1 VPSRLAPVRVF
12 LVRHAAAA
20 PGTPDDERPLTPEGQ
35 AEAAALGERLAG
47 ESLDAVLS
55 SPLLRARQ
63 TADTIARAADLQ
75 AAVHPGLAPGAT
87 ADAVRE
93 AVAGHGDTV
102 AAIAHQPDCGNIV
115 EELTGE
121 RRPFPTASYVELDL

>member
-1 VPSRLAPVRVF
+1 VRVF

-47 ESLDAVLS
+47 ESLD
-55 SPLLRARQ
+55 
-63 TADTIARAADLQ
+63 AADLQ

>member
-1 VPSRLAPVRVF
+1 VRVF

-35 AEAAALGERLAG
+35 AEAAVLAERLAG

-63 TADTIARAADLQ
+63 TAETIARAAGLELT
-75 AAVHPGLAPGAT
+75 AHPGLAPGAT
-87 ADAVRE
+87 AATLRDAVGER
-93 AVAGHGDTV
+93 GDRV
-102 AAIAHQPDCGNIV
+102 AAIGHQPDCGNIV

-121 RRPFPTASYVELDL
+121 RRPFPTASYAELEL